1 LAGTLRELWVFR
13 ELMFFLAW
21 RDIKVRYKQTL
32 IGAAWAVLQP
42 TLTMVIFTMF
52 LGGVVGRTTG
62 IPYHLFTYSALLPWL
77 LFAFSV
83 TESGNSLVNNKQLI
97 TKVYFPRILVPMGA
111 VLVGL
116 ADFAVASLLLV
127 GMLAW
132 EAVAPTPA
140 LVLAP
145 LFVFLGVVTA
155 LGAGLWLSAL
165 NVRYRDVRYTIPFLT
180 QAGLFVTPVLYP
192 VTADP
197 AHPKPW
203 QALYYLLNPM
213 AGVVDGFRWAV
224 AGASL
229 DQPLNPCVWVSV
241 AGTLVLLV
249 SGFWYFQR
257 VERSFADVI

>member
-1 LAGTLRELWVFR
+1 VAETLRELWVFR

-42 TLTMVIFTMF
+42 TLTMIIFTLF
-52 LGGVVGRTTG
+52 LGRVVGGTTG
-62 IPYHLFTYSALLPWL
+62 IPYALFTYSALLPWL
-77 LFAFSV
+77 LFSFSV
-83 TESGNSLVNNKQLI
+83 SESGNSLVNNKQLI
-97 TKVYFPRILVPMGA
+97 TKVYFPRVLVPLGA

-116 ADFAVASLLLV
+116 ADFAVSSLLLV
-127 GMLAW
+127 GMLARW
-132 EAVAPTPA
+132 AVVPSLA

-145 LFVFLGVVTA
+145 LFVFMGVVTA

-180 QAGLFVTPVLYP
+180 QVGLFVTPVLYP
-192 VTADP
+192 ITTDP
-197 AHPKPW
+197 ANPKPW

-229 DQPLNPCVWVSV
+229 GQPLNPCVWISV
-241 AGTLVLLV
+241 VGTLVLV
-249 SGFWYFQR
+249 VTGFWYFQR